1 MKRVHF
7 PDMPP
12 WHAPV
17 PATYC
22 GATADGFVVLTDACG
37 SFAAGSEIPHAIAMQ
52 FAMELLRASH
62 MAEEFERES
71 KGLNQWIAMPAGDGQ
86 YDVSHRGEAWRFRP
100 IKNGKMRTSRGQF
113 CNACQRR
120 DVPEGATMYVP
131 VKVPKQQPPSWVSC
145 ALRLCDVCVRPEL
158 AAAAVGAS
166 LLAVPEKS

>member
-52 FAMELLRASH
+52 
-62 MAEEFERES
+62 
-71 KGLNQWIAMPAGDGQ
+71 N
-86 YDVSHRGEAWRFRP
+86 
-100 IKNGKMRTSRGQF
+100 
-113 CNACQRR
+113 
-120 DVPEGATMYVP
+120 
-131 VKVPKQQPPSWVSC
+131 
-145 ALRLCDVCVRPEL
+145 
-158 AAAAVGAS
+158 AAVFRGNCAEGGHGMSGARTAS
-166 LLAVPEKS
+166 EVRHADA